1 MIRINSYRIG
11 VGIILLNEEK
21 KVFVGKRI
29 DIKSEAWQMPQ
40 GGINKD
46 EKMEN
51 AAYRELYEETGIKK
65 AKRKNV
71 VEEQNSAP
79 IMHDI
84 LKPITLEDLT
94 NPDNKK

>member
-1 MIRINSYRIG
+1 M
-11 VGIILLNEEK
+11 GIHYDYK
-21 KVFVGKRI
+21 SKRGERAVLRQA
-29 DIKSEAWQMPQ
+29 KREARLAR
-40 GGINKD
+40 K
-46 EKMEN
+46 
-51 AAYRELYEETGIKK
+51 R

-71 VEEQNSAP
+71 VEEQNNAP

>member
-1 MIRINSYRIG
+1 M
-11 VGIILLNEEK
+11 GIHYDYK
-21 KVFVGKRI
+21 SKRGERAVLRQA
-29 DIKSEAWQMPQ
+29 KREARLAR
-40 GGINKD
+40 K
-46 EKMEN
+46 
-51 AAYRELYEETGIKK
+51 RS
-65 AKRKNV
+65 KRKNV

>member
-1 MIRINSYRIG
+1 M
-11 VGIILLNEEK
+11 GIHYDYK
-21 KVFVGKRI
+21 SKRGERAVL
-29 DIKSEAWQMPQ
+29 KQA
-40 GGINKD
+40 K
-46 EKMEN
+46 
-51 AAYRELYEETGIKK
+51 RESRLARKR

>member
-1 MIRINSYRIG
+1 M
-11 VGIILLNEEK
+11 GIHYDYK
-21 KVFVGKRI
+21 SKRGERAVL
-29 DIKSEAWQMPQ
+29 KQAKREARLAR
-40 GGINKD
+40 K
-46 EKMEN
+46 
-51 AAYRELYEETGIKK
+51 R
-65 AKRKNV
+65 AKRKNM

>member
-1 MIRINSYRIG
+1 M
-11 VGIILLNEEK
+11 
-21 KVFVGKRI
+21 
-29 DIKSEAWQMPQ
+29 
-40 GGINKD
+40 GINYEYKSKRG
-46 EKMEN
+46 ERAVLRQAKREARL
-51 AAYRELYEETGIKK
+51 AAKK

-71 VEEQNSAP
+71 VEEQNSTP

>member
-1 MIRINSYRIG
+1 M
-11 VGIILLNEEK
+11 GIHYNYK
-21 KVFVGKRI
+21 SKRGERAVL
-29 DIKSEAWQMPQ
+29 KQAKREARL
-40 GGINKD
+40 
-46 EKMEN
+46 
-51 AAYRELYEETGIKK
+51 AAKK

>member
-1 MIRINSYRIG
+1 M
-11 VGIILLNEEK
+11 GIHYDYK
-21 KVFVGKRI
+21 SKRGERAVL
-29 DIKSEAWQMPQ
+29 KQSKREARL
-40 GGINKD
+40 
-46 EKMEN
+46 
-51 AAYRELYEETGIKK
+51 ARKK

-71 VEEQNSAP
+71 VEEQDNVP

>member
-1 MIRINSYRIG
+1 M
-11 VGIILLNEEK
+11 GIHYNYK
-21 KVFVGKRI
+21 SKRGERAVL
-29 DIKSEAWQMPQ
+29 KQAKREARLAR
-40 GGINKD
+40 K
-46 EKMEN
+46 
-51 AAYRELYEETGIKK
+51 R